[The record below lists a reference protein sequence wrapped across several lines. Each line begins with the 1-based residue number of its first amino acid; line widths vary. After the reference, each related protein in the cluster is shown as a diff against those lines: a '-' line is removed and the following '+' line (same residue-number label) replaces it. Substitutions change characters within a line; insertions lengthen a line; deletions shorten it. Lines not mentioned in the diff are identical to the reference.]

1 MSDPSHCPPPLL
13 SQATNQFTG
22 PLQPKPLVANTP
34 PVPPPLPLI
43 HFAGT
48 PLANIN
54 TNQQPTSCYHTSLT
68 VNQPS
73 FSWES
78 TPPYQ
83 ITPQGHP
90 LSLLPIHSEHH
101 SSKPFFV
108 KFLTKQIKVCQGCR
122 ADYLRDA
129 QGHRLPPSYDI
140 LVGHLECQEFC
151 DKVTGLKQVSKET
164 CVHFHDNP
172 QCIVR
177 KHPTFHAAHLTV
189 PPAVMVR
196 LGKVH
201 KHFLNTNFGL
211 QLSWTPWNPTLVPD
225 PPTGRRV

>member
-22 PLQPKPLVANTP
+22 SPQPKPLVANTP
-34 PVPPPLPLI
+34 PVPPPPPLI

-54 TNQQPTSCYHTSLT
+54 INQQPTSCSHTSLT
-68 VNQPS
+68 VNQPC
-73 FSWES
+73 FSSES

-83 ITPQGHP
+83 ITPQGYP

-122 ADYLRDA
+122 AGYQRDA
-129 QGHRLPPSYDI
+129 LGNPLPPPYDI

-151 DKVTGLKQVSKET
+151 DKVTGLKRVSKET
-164 CVHFHDNP
+164 CVHF
-172 QCIVR
+172 R
-177 KHPTFHAAHLTV
+177 SMPTHNALWGSTQ
-189 PPAVMVR
+189 
-196 LGKVH
+196 
-201 KHFLNTNFGL
+201 HFM
-211 QLSWTPWNPTLVPD
+211 QLIWLFPLL
-225 PPTGRRV
+225 